1 MSGLRLALSAAPNL
15 MGDMLD
21 DTRDHWKYG
30 DRMSQEAAYIII
42 HGPGHEG
49 TRLALREGI
58 TSFGRLPSNDVILLG
73 DLVSRHH
80 ARILYFDGKASIQDL
95 GSHNGSFV
103 NGDRISTRPLGEG
116 DVVRVGNFKVTLRV
130 GPIDEEVPGFAD
142 EATADASQR
151 ALERAPDAHTSRP
164 EGQARVVRTE
174 SRLSSPPR
182 ELDTEQ
188 SLPDNLGSR
197 EAGRSKLVQEISEA
211 EHDTRLGTLQLL
223 YKITDALAQTND
235 PRDFTER
242 VLEFTLD
249 RLRAESAVYF
259 RARPNHADPVVA
271 AYINADGRAQSPSVS
286 MSVVRWTVSKSFTV
300 FSRDV
305 HTDVRFSQGGS
316 VALLPEQMSSLVCAP
331 IVAGD
336 QVLGALYLARSL
348 EHPFDETEV
357 DAIEAICHL
366 VALGLERLQL
376 RLRAAEEVLAREA
389 LARFHSPDVVERI
402 LAEARNEETVLERRP
417 ATVLFCDVRGFTRWA
432 EKATLDHVSD
442 FLNTYVEDVSSVVFK
457 HRGTVNKLLG
467 DGIVAVF
474 GAPFSYG
481 NDAQRAVEAALEI
494 RTAVDELLESHSALR
509 ALHVRI
515 GVHSGVVLTGTV
527 GSPRRMDYTVLGETV
542 NTAARIQAAAPAR
555 SILVSE
561 ATHALL
567 EPGLSTRKVRAG
579 QIKGLGDTLE
589 LYEVLGDRD
598 ALETESG

>member
-1 MSGLRLALSAAPNL
+1 
-15 MGDMLD
+15 MGPPMTQD
-21 DTRDHWKYG
+21 
-30 DRMSQEAAYIII
+30 AAYIII
-42 HGPGHEG
+42 QGPGHDG

-95 GSHNGSFV
+95 GSHNGSYV

-130 GPIDEEVPGFAD
+130 GPIDEEVPGFTD
-142 EATADASQR
+142 EATADASHR
-151 ALERAPDAHTSRP
+151 VPELVHDAHTSRP
-164 EGQARVVRTE
+164 EGQARVVRAE
-174 SRLSSPPR
+174 SRLSVPPLAAVK
-182 ELDTEQ
+182 EAETDQ
-188 SLPDNLGSR
+188 GLPDNLGSR
-197 EAGRSKLVQEISEA
+197 EAGRSRLVQEISEA
-211 EHDTRLGTLQLL
+211 EQDTRLSTLQLL
-223 YKITDALAQTND
+223 YRITEVLAETSD
-235 PRDFTER
+235 PRDFTEQ
-242 VLEFTLD
+242 VLEYTLD
-249 RLRAESAVYF
+249 RLQAHSAVYF
-259 RARPNHADPVVA
+259 RMRPDRADPVQA
-271 AYINADGRAQSPSVS
+271 AYINADGSADSPAIS
-286 MSVVRWTVSKSFTV
+286 MSVVRWAVSKSFTV

-305 HTDVRFSQGGS
+305 RSDVRFSEGNS

-331 IVAGD
+331 ILAGS

-348 EHPFDETEV
+348 DRPFDETEV

-376 RLRAAEEVLAREA
+376 RQQTAEEVMAREA

-402 LAEARNEETVLERRP
+402 LAEARNDETILERRS

-432 EKATLDHVSD
+432 EKAPLEVVSD
-442 FLNTYVEDVSSVVFK
+442 FLNTYVEDISSVVFK
-457 HRGTVNKLLG
+457 HRGTINKLLG

-494 RTAVDELLESHSALR
+494 RTAVDELLETHPTLKT
-509 ALHVRI
+509 LHVRV
-515 GVHSGVVLTGTV
+515 GLHSGVVLTGTV
-527 GSPRRMDYTVLGETV
+527 GSARRMDYTILGETV

-555 SILVSE
+555 TILLSE
-561 ATHALL
+561 ATRALID
-567 EPGLSTRKVRAG
+567 PAIQTRKLRSG
-579 QIKGLGDTLE
+579 QTRGQGETLE
-589 LYEVLGDRD
+589 LFEVLGTSD

>member
-1 MSGLRLALSAAPNL
+1 MA
-15 MGDMLD
+15 
-21 DTRDHWKYG
+21 
-30 DRMSQEAAYIII
+30 QEAAYIII

-95 GSHNGSFV
+95 GSHNGSYV

-164 EGQARVVRTE
+164 EGQARVVRAE
-174 SRLSSPPR
+174 SRLSSPPLSAPA
-182 ELDTEQ
+182 EVDTEH

-211 EHDTRLGTLQLL
+211 EQDPRLGTLQLL
-223 YKITDALAQTND
+223 YKITDVLAQTND
-235 PRDFTER
+235 PRDFTEQ

-259 RARPNHADPVVA
+259 RSRPNHPDPVPA
-271 AYINADGRAQSPSVS
+271 AYINADGGAQAPVVS

-305 HTDVRFSQGGS
+305 HTDVRFSQGNS

-331 IVAGD
+331 IVAGSHS
-336 QVLGALYLARSL
+336 LGALYLARSL
-348 EHPFDETEV
+348 ERPFDEAEV

-376 RLRAAEEVLAREA
+376 RARAAEEILAREA

-402 LAEARNEETVLERRP
+402 LAEARNDETVLERRA

-432 EKATLDHVSD
+432 EKAALDAVSD
-442 FLNTYVEDVSSVVFK
+442 FLNTYVEDVSSIVFK
-457 HRGTVNKLLG
+457 HKGTINKLLG

-494 RTAVDELLESHSALR
+494 RSAVDELLESQPALR
-509 ALHVRI
+509 NLHVRI
-515 GVHSGVVLTGTV
+515 GVHTGIVLTGTV

-561 ATHALL
+561 ATRTEL
-567 EPGLSTRKVRAG
+567 EPGLETRKLRAG
-579 QIKGLGDTLE
+579 QIKGLDDTLE
-589 LYEVLGDRD
+589 LYEVLGHRD